1 MGSCSSWLYRFDD
14 IIGYIFIYISHNT
27 PSNSHRIIGQALASE
42 DAEESRHLDISC
54 LKNYFSH
61 LFPMKWSEVGPNF
74 PPVKRNFWSSPRS
87 AESGR
92 SSHLRSGRYKRPGD
106 VPKKIWQF
114 SWANLWG
121 FLEMGDPQVTI
132 CFNTKSWCQISWRPF
147 LVSCDDPR
155 NPSRALIER
164 THG

>member
-14 IIGYIFIYISHNT
+14 IVGYIYISHNT

-61 LFPMKWSEVGPNF
+61 LFHMKWSEVGPNF
-74 PPVKRNFWSSPRS
+74 PPVKRSFWSSPRS

-114 SWANLWG
+114 
-121 FLEMGDPQVTI
+121 FMGKP
-132 CFNTKSWCQISWRPF
+132 
-147 LVSCDDPR
+147 LGVSENGR
-155 NPSRALIER
+155 SPS
-164 THG
+164 HHMFQY